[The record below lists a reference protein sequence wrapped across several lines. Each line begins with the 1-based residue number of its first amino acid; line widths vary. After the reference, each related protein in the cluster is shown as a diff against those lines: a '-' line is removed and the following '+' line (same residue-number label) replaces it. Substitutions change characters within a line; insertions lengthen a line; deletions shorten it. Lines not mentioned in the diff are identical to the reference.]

1 MKEGIG
7 VLLLFFNKVDTT
19 GLVLERILEAKPSV
33 LLLAQ
38 DGAREGN
45 AHDEKAVPE
54 CRKRVEELLAGIDWP
69 CEIYRNYAEKNMSCD
84 PREYSAISWAF
95 GIVDKLI
102 ILEDDCLCSSS
113 FFPFMEELLLRYE
126 KDERIGMICGM
137 ERFGRNPYCKDSY
150 YFTQTCSGCGW
161 ATWKR
166 CWDDVER
173 IAKDYDYLDDTDL
186 IQKVDDYVKK
196 CCLKVYRD
204 YIPKAVKNRE
214 DNRATGRIQ
223 SWEFAQSA
231 AMIMESRLAIN
242 PMVNLVKNIGMVPGA
257 THSGNDIRTI
267 PKRYRRIFEND
278 NLELEF
284 PLRHPVYIIR
294 DIKYEQMHD
303 RTYAINEFQK
313 WKDDIEHIYLYIRYG
328 HLRELFQGV
337 KRRLKRH
344 ADK

>member
-7 VLLLFFNKVDTT
+7 VLLLFFNKVETT

-38 DGAREGN
+38 DGAREDS

-137 ERFGRNPYCKDSY
+137 ERFGRNPYCQDSY
-150 YFTQTCSGCGW
+150 YFTQACSGCGW

-173 IAKDYDYLDDTDL
+173 IAKDYDYLDDADL
-186 IQKVDDYVKK
+186 TQKVDDYVKE
-196 CCLKVYRD
+196 CCLLC
-204 YIPKAVKNRE
+204 
-214 DNRATGRIQ
+214 
-223 SWEFAQSA
+223 F
-231 AMIMESRLAIN
+231 
-242 PMVNLVKNIGMVPGA
+242 
-257 THSGNDIRTI
+257 
-267 PKRYRRIFEND
+267 
-278 NLELEF
+278 
-284 PLRHPVYIIR
+284 
-294 DIKYEQMHD
+294 
-303 RTYAINEFQK
+303 
-313 WKDDIEHIYLYIRYG
+313 
-328 HLRELFQGV
+328 
-337 KRRLKRH
+337 
-344 ADK
+344 